1 MADTVDPAVRSRIM
15 ARVRSRDT
23 APEIAV
29 RRALHAA
36 GYRYRL
42 HRRDLPGSPDI
53 VLQKFRRAVQVNGCF
68 WHGHDCRRGDR
79 LPSTKAEYW
88 RAKIERNRQRDH
100 TATEALKEAGW
111 RVVTIWECEIE
122 IATARLLETLDSES
136 SAGYDLPRT
145 GIIEYRR
152 NEPPRKAQ

>member
-1 MADTVDPAVRSRIM
+1 MVDTVDPAVRSWIM

-53 VLQKFRRAVQVNGCF
+53 VLPKYRRAVQVHGCF
-68 WHGHDCRRGDR
+68 WHGHDCIRGDR
-79 LPSTKAEYW
+79 LPSTKTEYW

-100 TATEALKEAGW
+100 VATEALARAGW
-111 RVVTIWECEIE
+111 HVVTIWECEIE
-122 IATARLLETLDSES
+122 VATARLLETLD
-136 SAGYDLPRT
+136 
-145 GIIEYRR
+145 
-152 NEPPRKAQ
+152 NE